1 MVNMFKIF
9 ILVILFARQ
18 VSAFSLSADE
28 MYRDLLNYEN
38 KAPPDVIVNRTM
50 PDVTPF
56 KEDEKYTPPPATD
69 KEKEKETVRNKDL
82 EDTYQKMVEQK
93 KKEEREKWQKIVRAV
108 QKNQATAF
116 DIAEIKQKANLN
128 DPEAVEL
135 LAWMYTTGSGIPQN
149 LINAYDL
156 YLKAYT
162 LGIKDAAKNAEL
174 VFKNMPG
181 KERRRLPNFAD

>member
-1 MVNMFKIF
+1 MFKIF
-9 ILVILFARQ
+9 ILVIMFARQ

-28 MYRDLLNYEN
+28 MYRDLLNYED
-38 KAPPDVIVNRTM
+38 KSPPDVIVNRTA

-56 KEDEKYTPPPATD
+56 KDDEKFAPPPAVET
-69 KEKEKETVRNKDL
+69 KIEEKKETVRNKEL
-82 EDTYQKMVEQK
+82 EETYQKMVEQK
-93 KKEEREKWQKIVRAV
+93 KKEELEKWKKIVRSV

-116 DIAEIKQKANLN
+116 DIAEIKKKANLN

-135 LAWMYTTGSGIPQN
+135 LAWMYTTGNGVPQN

-174 VFKNMPG
+174 VFKTMPG
-181 KERRRLPNFAD
+181 KERRRLPNFAE